1 MKLNFSYIYSKLKGG
16 FMNHPY
22 KSIFLTIITI
32 FALSTIA
39 SANKCID
46 AMFQQ
51 NTTHF
56 SDVEQEFHRDS
67 TYFNEGGNEWTHK
80 YVYESGKLVEM
91 RYDPKNEN
99 EKINILRF
107 YYDVDESVL
116 KKTGAEYIISKC
128 NAHDT
133 LCYEQK
139 LYENGVYEGVAISKM
154 LPNYASSET
163 IESSTHWFTEYF
175 IKSDSI
181 IIKEYFDYNTDSVRT
196 SQKFYAA
203 DPNDELKCYQYD
215 AKGQIDY
222 TLLYKPNEKGYSI
235 SIDGGSYFREFFF
248 VKTAKPSSIRKT
260 LKHAKIPP
268 KARYFDLLGRF
279 KFSK

>member
-1 MKLNFSYIYSKLKGG
+1 MICP
-16 FMNHPY
+16 H
-22 KSIFLTIITI
+22 
-32 FALSTIA
+32 
-39 SANKCID
+39 C
-46 AMFQQ
+46 
-51 NTTHF
+51 
-56 SDVEQEFHRDS
+56 
-67 TYFNEGGNEWTHK
+67 
-80 YVYESGKLVEM
+80 
-91 RYDPKNEN
+91 
-99 EKINILRF
+99 
-107 YYDVDESVL
+107 
-116 KKTGAEYIISKC
+116 GAELKQGTTFCPHCGSDKE
-128 NAHDT
+128 T
-133 LCYEQK
+133 SWS
-139 LYENGVYEGVAISKM
+139 EGVAISKM